1 MSVLVVGSVAF
12 DTVRTPFGEV
22 TDQLGGSATFFAA
35 SASFL
40 TNVQVVA
47 VVGEDFDKET
57 QLGFLESRGVDL
69 SGIEVRPGRTFRWSG
84 DYGADLNEA
93 RTLSTELNVFEA
105 FRPRLS
111 ESQRKAPVVFL
122 ANIQPQ
128 LQLEVLEQ
136 MESPRFVA
144 ADTMNLW
151 ITRERD
157 ALLEVLRRV
166 DMVTI
171 NESEARLLAGEANT
185 IKAAAAIHEMGPR
198 TVVVKRGEYGALM
211 FTEGNFFFVPAYPLE
226 SVFDPTGA
234 GDTFAGGLVGTIA
247 RAERDDLEAL
257 RAGVVMGSVLASFD
271 VEQFGLDRMKS
282 LSWREVIARYQTM
295 RQLTWFEH
303 LDWHHA
309 G

>member
-1 MSVLVVGSVAF
+1 MSLLVVGSVAF

-35 SASFL
+35 SASFQSK
-40 TNVQVVA
+40 VQLVA
-47 VVGEDFDKET
+47 VVGEDFDRAA
-57 QLGFLESRGVDL
+57 QLGFLETRGVDL
-69 SGIEVRPGRTFRWSG
+69 SGLEVCAGRTFRWSG

-93 RTLSTELNVFEA
+93 RTLSTELNVFET
-105 FRPRLS
+105 FRPRLTPT
-111 ESQRKAPVVFL
+111 QRAAPYVFL
-122 ANIQPQ
+122 ANIQPK

-136 MESPRFVA
+136 MDGPRFVA

-151 ITRERD
+151 IENERE

-171 NESEARLLAGEANT
+171 NESEARLLSRQPNT
-185 IKAAAAIHEMGPR
+185 IKAAAAIHAMGPS
-198 TVVVKRGEYGALM
+198 TVVIKRGEYGALM
-211 FTEGNFFFVPAYPLE
+211 FTDESFFFVPAWPLE

-234 GDTFAGGLVGTIA
+234 GDTFAGGLVGTVA
-247 RAERDDLEAL
+247 RAGRVDEETL
-257 RAGVVMGSVLASFD
+257 RAGVVMGSVLASFN
-271 VEQFGLDRMKS
+271 VEQFGLERMKS
-282 LSWREVIARYQTM
+282 LSWPEVTERYQSM
-295 RQLTWFEH
+295 RKLTWFEH